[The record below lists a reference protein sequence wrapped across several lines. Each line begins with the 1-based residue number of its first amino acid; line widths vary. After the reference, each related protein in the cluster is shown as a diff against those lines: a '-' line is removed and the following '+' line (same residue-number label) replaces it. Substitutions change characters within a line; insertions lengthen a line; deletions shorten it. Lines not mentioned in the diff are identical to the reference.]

1 MRRLPPRQHRV
12 APSVPG
18 AAAQGEGRVTTRDT
32 GHTRK
37 ELRQKLQESADKQP
51 LTTLCA
57 LCGWTYTG
65 TAYEGRE
72 LAKGHR
78 RVHHPEVKATRRKR
92 GSLTRFQGRQP
103 EFQIEGRAAAA
114 KVAASLSRLEEAS

>member
-1 MRRLPPRQHRV
+1 M
-12 APSVPG
+12 
-18 AAAQGEGRVTTRDT
+18 TTRDT
-32 GHTRK
+32 GHTRHTRA

-51 LTTLCA
+51 LTTMCA

-78 RVHHPEVKATRRKR
+78 RVHHPDAIQSRRNR
-92 GSLTRFQGRQP
+92 TTLTRFGKDNGWRQ
-103 EFQIEGRAAAA
+103 EGLANAADVARMLERAAER
-114 KVAASLSRLEEAS
+114 VA